1 MAPTMAEVMQDKGIT
16 RYRLSKESGVPWAT
30 LSDIYNGKTKLEKC
44 EAGTVRKLASAL
56 DMTVEEVLDLET
68 GIITT
73 NIIGKP
79 LNPEYLEMDLPPY
92 VQKSIDDLKQ
102 GIEGKSTI
110 PIDLL
115 LDDLYGSI
123 NSAFWDNEISKE
135 QAEYLRSKY
144 LGI

>member
-1 MAPTMAEVMQDKGIT
+1 MAPTIAEVMQEKGIT

-73 NIIGKP
+73 ISGKP
-79 LNPEYLEMDLPPY
+79 SNPEYLEKDLPPY
-92 VQKSIDDLKQ
+92 LQKSIDELKLR
-102 GIEGKSTI
+102 IEKKSTV
-110 PIDLL
+110 PLDLL

>member
-1 MAPTMAEVMQDKGIT
+1 MAPTIAEVMQEKGIT
-16 RYRLSKESGVPWAT
+16 KYRLSKESGVPWAT

-68 GIITT
+68 GIVTT
-73 NIIGKP
+73 TVVGKP
-79 LNPEYLEMDLPPY
+79 SNQEYLEKDLPPY
-92 VQKSIDDLKQ
+92 LQRSIDELKLR
-102 GIEGKSTI
+102 IEKKSTI
-110 PIDLL
+110 PLDLL

-123 NSAFWDNEISKE
+123 NSALWDNEISKE